1 MLSSLLL
8 RQRLIAPSL
17 LLFCMAVSAE
27 RVPARQETKPLAL
40 DPADLELVIS
50 GPKEDF
56 PDRPPREY
64 HARMFKVTLINHSS
78 RPIVF
83 GPNAL
88 EAIRRYETTDW
99 RVMDASGNPVP
110 YRTLFICR
118 VSSVRVFQARPLTDA
133 DLFVIPAGG
142 SRELA
147 DLDISMWFK
156 LSEPGEYKIYHEFSF
171 SPPRLAQIIIGGMKY
186 PAQYDASAM
195 SPEKRQQ
202 LRDAIGF
209 HQVQRLDPGDQV
221 MRWRSSARNDS
232 KRKPGSIL
240 LNWLRRNFGT
250 ADEPNGGTP

>member
-8 RQRLIAPSL
+8 CHRLLATSL
-17 LLFCMAVSAE
+17 LFFLMTASAE
-27 RVPARQETKPLAL
+27 RISAQQETKPLE
-40 DPADLELVIS
+40 PADLELVIS
-50 GPKEDF
+50 GPREDF

-78 RPIVF
+78 RPVVF

-88 EAIRRYETTDW
+88 EAIRSYETTDW

-118 VSSVRVFQARPLTDA
+118 VGSVRVFQARPLTDA

-156 LSEPGEYKIYHEFSF
+156 LSERGEYKIYREFSF
-171 SPPRLAQIIIGGMKY
+171 TPPRLSQVTIGGMKY

-195 SPEKRQQ
+195 SPEKRQM
-202 LRDAIGF
+202 LRYAIGF
-209 HQVQRLDPGDQV
+209 TIKSNVWSLV
-221 MRWRSSARNDS
+221 I
-232 KRKPGSIL
+232 K
-240 LNWLRRNFGT
+240 
-250 ADEPNGGTP
+250 